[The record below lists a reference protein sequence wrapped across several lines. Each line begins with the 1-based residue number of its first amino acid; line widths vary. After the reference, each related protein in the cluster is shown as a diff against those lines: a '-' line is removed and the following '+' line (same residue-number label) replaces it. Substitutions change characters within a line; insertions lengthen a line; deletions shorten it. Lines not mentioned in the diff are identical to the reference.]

1 MKILCVFG
9 RHNYG
14 VRARGEGYEY
24 SNFLPALQALG
35 HEITHFESWNR
46 DAHTDFAALNLALL
60 DQVDSLRPDL
70 VFCVLMAY
78 EVWTETLH
86 AIRGAGIP
94 VLNWGTDDSWKY
106 AQFARFV
113 APEVDLWVTTSHEAR
128 DRAKR
133 EGLTNVVLSQWA
145 ASGARTAE
153 PLPSDRCEFDLTFVG
168 SAYGNRAQWI
178 DRLRTRGLRVEC
190 FGQGWPNGPVDAS
203 RIPEIYRA
211 SRISL
216 NFGDSGLHWKGLR
229 PYRSRQIKARVF
241 EVPAAGGCL
250 LTERAEHIEDYF
262 DVGREIAVFDGEDD
276 LVEQAL
282 ALLGDSAHRDAMAFA
297 GHHRTVGEHLYEQRF
312 GPLLEA
318 CIASNAP
325 LRRGSTDR
333 CDFKRAQQAYRSG
346 RSLRL
351 LRSALVWPLQRL
363 WGERRG
369 TRAARRLL
377 FELSWRLNGA
387 ATYRSSGW
395 LGRLFYRES

>member
-1 MKILCVFG
+1 M
-9 RHNYG
+9 
-14 VRARGEGYEY
+14 
-24 SNFLPALQALG
+24 
-35 HEITHFESWNR
+35 
-46 DAHTDFAALNLALL
+46 
-60 DQVDSLRPDL
+60 
-70 VFCVLMAY
+70 
-78 EVWTETLH
+78 
-86 AIRGAGIP
+86 
-94 VLNWGTDDSWKY
+94 
-106 AQFARFV
+106 
-113 APEVDLWVTTSHEAR
+113 SHCC
-128 DRAKR
+128 
-133 EGLTNVVLSQWA
+133 G
-145 ASGARTAE
+145 
-153 PLPSDRCEFDLTFVG
+153 PS
-168 SAYGNRAQWI
+168 
-178 DRLRTRGLRVEC
+178 
-190 FGQGWPNGPVDAS
+190 PNGPVDAS

-262 DVGREIAVFDGEDD
+262 DVGSEIAVFDGEDD

-297 GHHRTVGEHLYEQRF
+297 GHRRTVGEHLYEQRF

-325 LRRGSTDR
+325 LRRERTDR

-395 LGRLFYRES
+395 PGRLFYRES